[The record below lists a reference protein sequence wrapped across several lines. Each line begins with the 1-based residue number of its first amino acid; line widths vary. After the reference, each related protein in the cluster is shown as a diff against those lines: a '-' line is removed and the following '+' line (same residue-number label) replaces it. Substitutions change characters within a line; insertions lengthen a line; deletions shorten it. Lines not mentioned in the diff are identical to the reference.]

1 MDHDILPLIRMRTE
15 PLARAD
21 RRLILV
27 AALLAAVSVFYT
39 ARNYSAALP
48 AASIDLRLSK
58 TEITAKALAFLG
70 ARGLSPAGFRNV
82 TLFDPDD
89 EARVYLEREVGLEEA
104 NRLMRSEVAVWRW
117 RARWFRPPAK
127 EEMVVYLSPGGRVA
141 GFRHEIA
148 ETAPGAKL
156 DREEARR
163 LATDFLASQTH
174 DPQRLV
180 EEQLQERPARYD
192 YVFTWERE
200 GFRAKDATYRRTV
213 VMQGASVGSY
223 SEYLYVPEQWKR
235 EYAKL
240 RSGNELYS
248 LAAEVLFALLALAA
262 VGLLIGSLRRR
273 EIRWRPLILIAG
285 AVGALMAIN
294 EWNSLPFFIDSM
306 PTSSPYMQSLLY
318 GLLLG
323 LGSGAGVF
331 FYVILA
337 AAPGEP
343 LYRASQPDRLS
354 LLKLPTLGAIRTR
367 EFFRAT
373 VAGYGFAAVHLAFV
387 VAFYLVGRR
396 FGVWSPQDVNYS
408 DFLSTGLP
416 WIYPL
421 TMALMASTS
430 EEFWFRLLA
439 IPLLKR
445 YLRSTWLAVVIPAFL
460 WGFLHSNYPQ
470 QPGYIRGIEV
480 GIIGVAAGFLML
492 RFGILATLIWH
503 YTVDAVMIG
512 MFLFHGGSW
521 YFQLSGCLVAGAV
534 LFPLA
539 VSLVFYWRHGGFLVD
554 PGLLNSGQETA
565 AESAPA
571 PVEAVP
577 AVEPLGPRWK
587 VKWLYYAAGAAA
599 VAGLALPSATEYGGF
614 IRVRQSRAQ
623 AEAIAARELGARVP
637 GLNAWRRVTT
647 FQANLET
654 EEFEY
659 LRRVA
664 GSRAAND
671 AVREHTATGLWMVR
685 YFQPLRVEE
694 WRVWVSQQGTVAKV
708 DHILDDKA
716 PGARLAPEEAR
727 RLAES
732 YLAKD
737 RSMRSGDLRLVDS
750 ASDSKD
756 RRTDHSFVWENNT
769 FHLGEAKARI
779 WLGVQGDEISGVRR
793 YLKLPEEWVR
803 EFQRPRLTGILIPG
817 AAGAV
822 GFLLLILF
830 IRRLSGAGD
839 AEATRFHWRTYAAL
853 GVSGAGLAALS
864 ALNCWPFALAG
875 YDTAKPIESF
885 QSEFVI
891 GRILAIALI
900 GFGLFAAALAADVFL
915 QWAADGSTLR
925 RPSLARAA
933 AVFGL
938 LWGVVRIQACV
949 AGWLPGPRFFLPL
962 WDLPGADTYW
972 PAVTLLAFD
981 FVAAGGALC
990 AATVVVCAAT
1000 RLWGPRGRYALIAAT
1015 ALLLAVERA
1024 QTVPQFAA
1032 HWGLGLLA
1040 GGVLVLL
1047 LRTCAADLLTFGVAL
1062 FWLAAA
1068 RQAAV
1073 LVQQPETILRWNG
1086 VACLAVAFAAGAVVL
1101 HPWWDRRF
1109 RLSFEAG

>member
-1 MDHDILPLIRMRTE
+1 MRTE
-15 PLARAD
+15 PLTRAD
-21 RRLILV
+21 RRLIFV
-27 AALLAAVSVFYT
+27 AALIAAVSVFYT

-48 AASIDLRLSK
+48 AASIDLRFSK
-58 TEITAKALAFLG
+58 TEITAKARAFLE
-70 ARGLSPAGFRNV
+70 ARGLSPAGFRNL

-89 EARVYLEREVGLEEA
+89 EARVYLERELGLLEA
-104 NRLMRSEVAVWRW
+104 NRLMRDEVAVWRW

-127 EEMVVYLSPGGRVA
+127 EEMAVYLSPGGRVV

-156 DREEARR
+156 DREEALR
-163 LATDFLASQTH
+163 LATDFLARQTR

-180 EEQLQERPARYD
+180 EEQLQQRPSRYD

-213 VMQGASVGSY
+213 VMQGASVGRY

-235 EYAKL
+235 DYAKL
-240 RSGNELYS
+240 RSANELYS
-248 LAAEVLFALLALAA
+248 LVAEVLFVLLALAA
-262 VGLLIGSLRRR
+262 VAVLIGSLRRR
-273 EIRWRPLILIAG
+273 EIHWRPLILIAG
-285 AVGALMAIN
+285 AVGAVMVIN

-343 LYRASQPDRLS
+343 LYRASQPEKLS
-354 LLKLPTLGAIRTR
+354 LLKFPTLRAIRTR

-373 VAGYGFAAVHLAFV
+373 VAGYGFAAVHMAFV

-421 TMALMASTS
+421 TISLMASTS

-445 YLRSTWLAVVIPAFL
+445 YLRSTWLAVLIPAFL

-470 QPGYIRGIEV
+470 QPGYIRGLEV

-503 YTVDAVMIG
+503 YTVDAVLIG

-554 PGLLNSGQETA
+554 PALLNSGQETPGPPLLVEA
-565 AESAPA
+565 APA
-571 PVEAVP
+571 VA
-577 AVEPLGPRWK
+577 PLRPPWK
-587 VKWLYYAAGAAA
+587 VKWLYGAAGVAT
-599 VAGLALPSATEYGGF
+599 VAGLALPPATQYGDF
-614 IRVRQSRAQ
+614 IRVRQSRAA
-623 AEAIAARELGARVP
+623 AERIAARELGSRVP
-637 GLNAWRRVTT
+637 DLNAWRRVTT
-647 FQANLET
+647 FQANLGT
-654 EEFEY
+654 AEFEY

-664 GSRAAND
+664 GSRAASE
-671 AVREHTATGLWMVR
+671 AVREHTATGLWRVR
-685 YFQPLRVEE
+685 YFQPLRAEE
-694 WRVWVSQQGTVAKV
+694 WRVWVGQQGTVAKV

-727 RLAES
+727 RMAEGF
-732 YLAKD
+732 LAKD
-737 RSMRSGDLRLVDS
+737 PSLRSGELRLADS
-750 ASDSKD
+750 ASESKD
-756 RRTDHSFVWENNT
+756 HRTDHSFVWENSA
-769 FHLGEAKARI
+769 FHLGEAKARVS
-779 WLGVQGDEISGVRR
+779 LDVQGDEVSGVRR
-793 YLKLPEEWVR
+793 YLKLPEEWLR
-803 EFQRPRLTGILIPG
+803 AFQSPRLTGILIPG
-817 AAGAV
+817 AVGAA
-822 GFLLLILF
+822 GFLLLMLF
-830 IRRLSGAGD
+830 IRRLSGGAD
-839 AEATRFHWRTYAAL
+839 AAATRFHWRAYAWL

-864 ALNCWPFALAG
+864 ALNRWPLALAA
-875 YDTAKPIESF
+875 YDTAKPIDSF
-885 QSEFVI
+885 QFQFVI
-891 GRILAIALI
+891 GRVLTMALA
-900 GFGLFAAALAADVFL
+900 GFGLFVAALAADVFL
-915 QWAADGSTLR
+915 QWTAGGSTPR

-933 AVFGL
+933 AVCGL
-938 LWGVVRIQACV
+938 LWGVARIQACV
-949 AGWLPGPRFFLPL
+949 TGWLPGPRLSLPL
-962 WDLPGADTYW
+962 WELPGAETYL
-972 PAVTLLAFD
+972 PALTLLSSAFIT
-981 FVAAGGALC
+981 AGIALC
-990 AATVVVCAAT
+990 AATVVVCAAM
-1000 RLWGPRGRYALIAAT
+1000 RLWGPRGRYTLIVAT
-1015 ALLLAVERA
+1015 ALLLAVARA
-1024 QTVPQFAA
+1024 QTVPQFLA
-1032 HWGLGLLA
+1032 HWGLGLVA

-1047 LRTCAADLLTFGVAL
+1047 VRTCAADLLTFGVAL
-1062 FWLAAA
+1062 FWLAAV
-1068 RQAAV
+1068 QPAV
-1073 LVQQPETILRWNG
+1073 TLLQQPETVFRWNG
-1086 VACLAVAFAAGAVVL
+1086 VACLAVAIAAGVFACL
-1101 HPWWDRRF
+1101 F
-1109 RLSFEAG
+1109 RPSKSLSAPT

>member
-1 MDHDILPLIRMRTE
+1 MRTE

-21 RRLILV
+21 KRLILV
-27 AALLAAVSVFYT
+27 AALIAAVSVFYT
-39 ARNYSAALP
+39 ARNYSAAMP

-58 TEITAKALAFLG
+58 AEITAKALTFLG
-70 ARGLSPAGFRNV
+70 TRGLSPANFRNL

-89 EARVYLEREVGLEEA
+89 EARVYLERELGLEEA
-104 NRLMRSEVAVWRW
+104 NRLMRDEVAVWRW

-141 GFRHEIA
+141 GFRHEI
-148 ETAPGAKL
+148 EEKAPGAKL
-156 DREEARR
+156 DRDEARR
-163 LATDFLASQTH
+163 LAADFLASQTH

-180 EEQLQERPARYD
+180 EEQLQERPARHD

-213 VMQGASVGSY
+213 VMQGANVGSY

-248 LAAEVLFALLALAA
+248 LVAEVLFAILVLAA

-285 AVGALMAIN
+285 AVGALMVIN

-306 PTSSPYMQSLLY
+306 PTSTPYMQSLLY

-323 LGSGAGVF
+323 LGAGAGVF

-343 LYRASQPDRLS
+343 LYRASQPEKLS
-354 LLKLPTLGAIRTR
+354 LLKLPTLGVIRTR

-421 TMALMASTS
+421 TISLMAATS

-445 YLRSTWLAVVIPAFL
+445 YLRSTWLAVLIPAFL

-539 VSLVFYWRHGGFLVD
+539 VSLVLYWRHGGFLVD
-554 PGLLNSGQETA
+554 PELLNSGQEIA
-565 AESAPA
+565 AETAPA
-571 PVEAVP
+571 RVEAAL
-577 AVEPLGPRWK
+577 AVEPLRPLWK

-614 IRVRQSRAQ
+614 IRVRQSCVQ
-623 AEAIAARELGARVP
+623 AETIAGRELGSRVP
-637 GLNAWRRVTT
+637 GLNAWRRVTS

-654 EEFEY
+654 GEFEY

-664 GSRAAND
+664 GSRAANE
-671 AVREHTATGLWMVR
+671 AVREHTETGLWMVR
-685 YFQPLRVEE
+685 YFQPLRAEE
-694 WRVWVSQQGTVAKV
+694 WRVYVSQQGTVAKV
-708 DHILDDKA
+708 DHILEDKA
-716 PGARLAPEEAR
+716 PGARLSPDEAR
-727 RLAES
+727 RLAER
-732 YLAKD
+732 YLGVQNGQLK
-737 RSMRSGDLRLVDS
+737 LLDS
-750 ASDSKD
+750 ASESKD
-756 RRTDHSFVWENNT
+756 RRTDHSFVWENVT
-769 FHLGEAKARI
+769 FHLGEAKAR
-779 WLGVQGDEISGVRR
+779 LSLEVQGDEVSGVRR

-803 EFQRPRLTGILIPG
+803 EFHRPRLAGILIPG

-839 AEATRFHWRTYAAL
+839 AAPTRFHWRAYTWL
-853 GVSGAGLAALS
+853 GVSGAGLAILS
-864 ALNCWPFALAG
+864 ALNRWPFALAT

-891 GRILAIALI
+891 GRVLAMALAA
-900 GFGLFAAALAADVFL
+900 FGLFVAALAADVFL
-915 QWAADGSTLR
+915 QCAAAGSAPR
-925 RPSLARAA
+925 RPSLVRAA

-938 LWGVVRIQACV
+938 LWGVARMQAWV
-949 AGWLPGPRFFLPL
+949 IESLPGPRLSLPL
-962 WDLPGADTYW
+962 WNLPGTETYW
-972 PAVTLLAFD
+972 PAVTLLASA
-981 FVAAGGALC
+981 FVTAVGGLC
-990 AATVVVCAAT
+990 AVTVVVCAAT
-1000 RLWGPRGRYALIAAT
+1000 RLWGPRARYALIAAT
-1015 ALLLAVERA
+1015 ALLLAVDRA
-1024 QTVPQFAA
+1024 QTLPQFAA
-1032 HWGLGLLA
+1032 HWGLGLVA

-1047 LRTCAADLLTFGVAL
+1047 VRTCAADLLTFGVAL

-1068 RQAAV
+1068 RNAAV
-1073 LVQQPETILRWNG
+1073 LVQQPDTALRWNG
-1086 VACLAVAFAAGAVVL
+1086 VACLAVALVAGVMVL

-1109 RLSFEAG
+1109 RLSC

>member
-1 MDHDILPLIRMRTE
+1 MRTE

-21 RRLILV
+21 KRLILV
-27 AALLAAVSVFYT
+27 AALVAAVSVFYT
-39 ARNYSAALP
+39 ARNYSAAFP

-70 ARGLSPAGFRNV
+70 SRGLSPAGFLNL

-89 EARVYLEREVGLEEA
+89 DARVYLEREVGLVEA
-104 NRLMRSEVAVWRW
+104 NRLMQGEVAVWRW

-127 EEMVVYLSPGGRVA
+127 EEMVVYLGPGGRLV
-141 GFRHEIA
+141 GFRHAIA

-156 DREEARR
+156 DREAARR
-163 LATDFLASQTH
+163 LATEFLARQTR

-213 VMQGASVGSY
+213 VMQGASVGRY

-235 EYAKL
+235 DYAKL
-240 RSGNELYS
+240 RSDNELYS
-248 LAAEVLFALLALAA
+248 LMAGVLFALLALAA
-262 VGLLIGSLRRR
+262 VAILIRSLRRR

-285 AVGALMAIN
+285 AVGAVMVIN

-306 PTSSPYMQSLLY
+306 PTSSPYTQSLLY

-343 LYRASQPDRLS
+343 LYRASQPEKLS
-354 LLKLPTLGAIRTR
+354 LLKLPTLGAIRSR
-367 EFFRAT
+367 EFFRAA

-396 FGVWSPQDVNYS
+396 VGAWSPQDVNYS

-421 TMALMASTS
+421 TISLMASTS

-445 YLRSTWLAVVIPAFL
+445 YLRSTWLAVLIPAFL
-460 WGFLHSNYPQ
+460 WGFLHSSYPQ

-554 PGLLNSGQETA
+554 PGLLNSGQET
-565 AESAPA
+565 PA
-571 PVEAVP
+571 QSTPLVVEAAP
-577 AVEPLGPRWK
+577 AVEPLRPPWR
-587 VKWLYYAAGAAA
+587 VKWLYGAAGVA
-599 VAGLALPSATEYGGF
+599 VLAGLALPPATQYGDF
-614 IRVRQSRAQ
+614 IRVRQSRAE
-623 AEAIAARELGARVP
+623 AERIAARELAPRVS

-647 FQANLET
+647 FQANLEAG
-654 EEFEY
+654 EFEY

-664 GSRAAND
+664 GSRAASE
-671 AVREHTATGLWMVR
+671 AVQEHTATGQWLVR
-685 YFQPLRVEE
+685 FFQPLNVEE
-694 WRVWVSQQGTVAKV
+694 WRVWIDQRGVVARV

-716 PGARLAPEEAR
+716 AGARLAPEEAR
-727 RLAES
+727 RVAEGF
-732 YLAKD
+732 LAKD
-737 RSMRSGDLRLVDS
+737 QSVRSGELRLVDS
-750 ASDSKD
+750 ASDSRD
-756 RRTDHSFVWENNT
+756 RRTDYSFVWESST
-769 FHLGEAKARI
+769 FHLGEAKARVS
-779 WLGVQGDEISGVRR
+779 LDVQGDEVSGVQR
-793 YLKLPEEWVR
+793 YLKLPEEWLR
-803 EFQRPRLTGILIPG
+803 EFQSPRLTGLLIPG
-817 AAGAV
+817 AAGAA
-822 GFLLLILF
+822 GFLLLLLF
-830 IRRLSGAGD
+830 VRRLSGSGD
-839 AEATRFHWRTYAAL
+839 AAATRFHWRAYASL
-853 GVSGAGLAALS
+853 GISGAGLAALS
-864 ALNCWPFALAG
+864 ALNRWPLVLAA

-885 QSEFVI
+885 RLQFVI
-891 GRILAIALI
+891 GRTLAMALA
-900 GFGLFAAALAADVFL
+900 GFGLFVAALAADVFL
-915 QWAADGSTLR
+915 QWAAAGRTPR

-938 LWGVVRIQACV
+938 LWGVARIQACV
-949 AGWLPGPRFFLPL
+949 TGWLPGPRLSLPL
-962 WDLPGADTYW
+962 WGLPGVETYW
-972 PAVTLLAFD
+972 PAVTLLASA
-981 FVAAGGALC
+981 FVTAGGALC

-1000 RLWGPRGRYALIAAT
+1000 RLWGPRVSHALIAAT
-1015 ALLLAVERA
+1015 ALFLALARA
-1024 QTVPQFAA
+1024 QTVPQFVA

-1040 GGVLVLL
+1040 GGVFVLL
-1047 LRTCAADLLTFGVAL
+1047 VRTCAADLLTFGLAL

-1068 RQAAV
+1068 QPAV
-1073 LVQQPETILRWNG
+1073 MLVQQPETVLRWNG
-1086 VACLAVAFAAGAVVL
+1086 IACLAVAFVAGAVVL
-1101 HPWWDRRF
+1101 HRFARRA
-1109 RLSFEAG
+1109 LAS

>member
-1 MDHDILPLIRMRTE
+1 MRTE

-21 RRLILV
+21 KRLILV
-27 AALLAAVSVFYT
+27 AVLIAAASVFYT

-70 ARGLSPAGFRNV
+70 ARGLSPAGFRNL

-89 EARVYLEREVGLEEA
+89 EARVYLEREVGLVEA
-104 NRLMRSEVAVWRW
+104 NRLMRDEVTVWRW

-127 EEMVVYLSPGGRVA
+127 EEMVVYLSPGGRVV

-163 LATDFLASQTH
+163 LAADFLARQTR

-180 EEQLQERPARYD
+180 EEQLQQRPARYD

-213 VMQGASVGSY
+213 VMHGSSVGRY

-235 EYAKL
+235 DYAKL

-248 LAAEVLFALLALAA
+248 LAAEVLFVLLALAA
-262 VGLLIGSLRRR
+262 MAVLIRSLRRR
-273 EIRWRPLILIAG
+273 EILWRPLILIAG
-285 AVGALMAIN
+285 AVGAVMVIN

-306 PTSSPYMQSLLY
+306 PTSSPYTQSLLY

-343 LYRASQPDRLS
+343 LYRASQPGKLS

-387 VAFYLVGRR
+387 VAFYLVGSR

-416 WIYPL
+416 WVYPL
-421 TMALMASTS
+421 TISLMASTS

-512 MFLFHGGSW
+512 MFLFHGGSL
-521 YFQLSGCLVAGAV
+521 YFQLSGLLVAGAV

-539 VSLVFYWRHGGFLVD
+539 ISLVFYWRHGGFLVD
-554 PGLLNSGQETA
+554 PGLLNSGQTMP
-565 AESAPA
+565 AESTPA
-571 PVEAVP
+571 PVEAAP
-577 AVEPLGPRWK
+577 AIQPPLPPWRAQ
-587 VKWLYYAAGAAA
+587 WLYGAAGAAV
-599 VAGLALPSATEYGGF
+599 VAGLALPPATQFGDF
-614 IRVRQSRAQ
+614 IRVRKSRAE
-623 AEAIAARELGARVP
+623 AETMAARELGSRVP
-637 GLNAWRRVTT
+637 GLNSWNRVTT

-654 EEFEY
+654 AEFEY
-659 LRRVA
+659 PRRVA
-664 GSRAAND
+664 GSQAASE
-671 AVREHTATGLWMVR
+671 AVRKHTATGLWRVR
-685 YFQPLRVEE
+685 YFQPLRAEE
-694 WRVWVSQQGTVAKV
+694 WRAWVNQQGTLEKV
-708 DHILDDKA
+708 DHILDDRA
-716 PGARLAPEEAR
+716 PGARLTPEEAR
-727 RLAES
+727 RLAEGF
-732 YLAKD
+732 LAKD
-737 RSMRSGDLRLVDS
+737 QSVRSGELRLVDS
-750 ASDSKD
+750 ASENKD
-756 RRTDHSFVWENNT
+756 RRTDYSFVWENNT
-769 FHLGEAKARI
+769 FHLGEARARVS
-779 WLGVQGDEISGVRR
+779 LDVQGAEVSGVRR
-793 YLKLPEEWVR
+793 YLKLPEEWLR
-803 EFQRPRLTGILIPG
+803 EFQSPRLADILIPG
-817 AAGAV
+817 AAGAA

-830 IRRLSGAGD
+830 IRRLSGGGA
-839 AEATRFHWRTYAAL
+839 AATRFHWRAYGLL

-864 ALNCWPFALAG
+864 ALNRWPWALAA

-885 QSEFVI
+885 QFQFVI
-891 GRILAIALI
+891 GRILTMALA
-900 GFGLFAAALAADVFL
+900 GFGLFVAALAADVFL
-915 QWAADGSTLR
+915 QWAAGGSAPR

-938 LWGVVRIQACV
+938 LWGIVRIQACV
-949 AGWLPGPRFFLPL
+949 TGWLPGPRLSLPL
-962 WDLPGADTYW
+962 WELPGADTYW
-972 PAVTLLAFD
+972 PALTLLASA
-981 FVAAGGALC
+981 FVTAGGALC
-990 AATVVVCAAT
+990 AATVFVCAAA
-1000 RLWGPRGRYALIAAT
+1000 RVWGPRGRYALIAAT
-1015 ALLLAVERA
+1015 ALLLAVARA
-1024 QTVPQFAA
+1024 QTAPQFLA

-1040 GGVLVLL
+1040 GVVLVLL
-1047 LRTCAADLLTFGVAL
+1047 VRTCAADLLTFGVAL

-1068 RQAAV
+1068 QPAAV
-1073 LVQQPETILRWNG
+1073 LVQQPETGLRWNG
-1086 VACLAVAFAAGAVVL
+1086 VACLAVAFAAGGFACL
-1101 HPWWDRRF
+1101 SRPF
-1109 RLSFEAG
+1109 RVPRAGS

>member
-1 MDHDILPLIRMRTE
+1 MRTE

-21 RRLILV
+21 KRLILV
-27 AALLAAVSVFYT
+27 AALIVAVSVFYT

-58 TEITAKALAFLG
+58 SEITAKALTLLG
-70 ARGLSPAGFRNV
+70 ARGLSPANFRNV
-82 TLFDPDD
+82 TIFDPDD
-89 EARVYLEREVGLEEA
+89 EARVYLERELGLEKA
-104 NRLMRSEVAVWRW
+104 NRLMRDEVAVWRW

-127 EEMVVYLSPGGRVA
+127 EEMVVYLNPGGRVV

-148 ETAPGAKL
+148 ETVPGAKL
-156 DREEARR
+156 DREAARQ
-163 LATDFLASQTH
+163 LAADFLARQTR

-180 EEQLQERPARYD
+180 EEQLQERPARTD

-213 VMQGASVGSY
+213 VMQGASVGRY

-235 EYAKL
+235 DYAKL

-248 LAAEVLFALLALAA
+248 RAAEVLFVLLVLAA
-262 VGLLIGSLRRR
+262 LGLLIGSLRRR

-285 AVGALMAIN
+285 AVGAVMVVN

-331 FYVILA
+331 FYLILA

-343 LYRASQPDRLS
+343 LYRASQPEMLA

-421 TMALMASTS
+421 TISLMASTS

-445 YLRSTWLAVVIPAFL
+445 YLRSTWLAVLIPAFL

-554 PGLLNSGQETA
+554 PSLLNRGQLA
-565 AESAPA
+565 PAESIRAL
-571 PVEAVP
+571 VEAAP
-577 AVEPLGPRWK
+577 AVEPVRPTWK
-587 VKWLYYAAGAAA
+587 VKWLYGAAGVAA
-599 VAGLALPSATEYGGF
+599 VAGLALPPTTEYGGF
-614 IRVRQSRAQ
+614 IRVRQSRAE
-623 AEAIAARELGARVP
+623 AEAIAARELGSRVP
-637 GLNAWRRVTT
+637 GLNAWMRVTT
-647 FQANLET
+647 FQANLWT

-659 LRRVA
+659 LRRIA
-664 GSRAAND
+664 GGRAASE
-671 AVREHTATGLWMVR
+671 AIQEHTATGLWMVR

-727 RLAES
+727 RLAEAF
-732 YLAKD
+732 LAKD
-737 RSMRSGDLRLVDS
+737 QGVRSGELRLVDS
-750 ASDSKD
+750 ASESKD
-756 RRTDHSFVWENNT
+756 RRTDHSFVWENGT
-769 FHLGEAKARI
+769 FHLGEAKARVS
-779 WLGVQGDEISGVRR
+779 LDVKGDDVSGVRR
-793 YLKLPEEWVR
+793 YLKLPEEWLR
-803 EFQRPRLTGILIPG
+803 EFRRPRLADILIPG
-817 AAGAV
+817 AAGAA

-830 IRRLSGAGD
+830 IRRLSGGGD
-839 AEATRFHWRTYAAL
+839 EVATRFHWRTYASL

-864 ALNCWPFALAG
+864 ALNRWPFALGG
-875 YDTAKPIESF
+875 YDTAKPIGSF
-885 QSEFVI
+885 QSEF
-891 GRILAIALI
+891 LI
-900 GFGLFAAALAADVFL
+900 GAILTMALAGCGLFAAAMAADVFL
-915 QWAADGSTLR
+915 QWATGGSKPR

-938 LWGVVRIQACV
+938 LWGVVRIQAYV
-949 AGWLPGPRFFLPL
+949 IGWLPGPRLSLPL
-962 WDLPGADTYW
+962 WELPGAATYW
-972 PAVTLLAFD
+972 PAVKVLASAFLT
-981 FVAAGGALC
+981 AGGALC
-990 AATVVVCAAT
+990 AAVVIVCAAT

-1015 ALLLAVERA
+1015 ALLLAVDRA
-1024 QTVPQFAA
+1024 PTVPQFMAQ
-1032 HWGLGLLA
+1032 WGLGLVA

-1047 LRTCAADLLTFGVAL
+1047 VRTCAADLLTFGVAL

-1068 RQAAV
+1068 QQATV
-1073 LVQQPETILRWNG
+1073 LVQQPETVLRWNG
-1086 VACLAVAFAAGAVVL
+1086 AACLAVAFAAGAVVL
-1101 HPWWDRRF
+1101 HPCWDRRF
-1109 RLSFEAG
+1109 RLSFAAG

>member
-1 MDHDILPLIRMRTE
+1 
-15 PLARAD
+15 
-21 RRLILV
+21 
-27 AALLAAVSVFYT
+27 
-39 ARNYSAALP
+39 
-48 AASIDLRLSK
+48 
-58 TEITAKALAFLG
+58 
-70 ARGLSPAGFRNV
+70 
-82 TLFDPDD
+82 
-89 EARVYLEREVGLEEA
+89 
-104 NRLMRSEVAVWRW
+104 
-117 RARWFRPPAK
+117 
-127 EEMVVYLSPGGRVA
+127 
-141 GFRHEIA
+141 
-148 ETAPGAKL
+148 
-156 DREEARR
+156 
-163 LATDFLASQTH
+163 
-174 DPQRLV
+174 
-180 EEQLQERPARYD
+180 
-192 YVFTWERE
+192 
-200 GFRAKDATYRRTV
+200 
-213 VMQGASVGSY
+213 
-223 SEYLYVPEQWKR
+223 
-235 EYAKL
+235 
-240 RSGNELYS
+240 
-248 LAAEVLFALLALAA
+248 
-262 VGLLIGSLRRR
+262 
-273 EIRWRPLILIAG
+273 LILIAG

-306 PTSSPYMQSLLY
+306 PTSAPYMQSLLY

-343 LYRASQPDRLS
+343 LYRASQPEKLS

-421 TMALMASTS
+421 TISLMAATS

-445 YLRSTWLAVVIPAFL
+445 YLRSTWLAVLIPAFL

-470 QPGYIRGIEV
+470 QPGYIRGVEV

-554 PGLLNSGQETA
+554 PSLLNSGQEIA

-571 PVEAVP
+571 LVEAAP
-577 AVEPLGPRWK
+577 AVEPRRPRWK

-623 AEAIAARELGARVP
+623 AETIAARELGSRVP
-637 GLNAWRRVTT
+637 GLNAWRRVTS

-654 EEFEY
+654 GEFEY
-659 LRRVA
+659 LRRVV
-664 GSRAAND
+664 GSQAANE
-671 AVREHTATGLWMVR
+671 AVREHTETGLWMVR

-694 WRVWVSQQGTVAKV
+694 WRVYVSQQGTVAKV
-708 DHILDDKA
+708 NHILEDKA
-716 PGARLAPEEAR
+716 SGARLSLDEAR
-727 RLAES
+727 RLAER
-732 YLAKD
+732 YLAND
-737 RSMRSGDLRLVDS
+737 QSGRSGDWRLLDS
-750 ASDSKD
+750 ASESKD

-769 FHLGEAKARI
+769 FRLGGAKAR
-779 WLGVQGDEISGVRR
+779 LSLDVQGDEVSGVRR

-803 EFQRPRLTGILIPG
+803 EFHRPRLAGILMPG

-839 AEATRFHWRTYAAL
+839 AAATRFHWRAYAAL
-853 GVSGAGLAALS
+853 GVSGAGLAALA
-864 ALNCWPFALAG
+864 ALNRWPLALAA

-891 GRILAIALI
+891 GGILAMALAA
-900 GFGLFAAALAADVFL
+900 FGLFVAALAADVFL
-915 QWAADGSTLR
+915 QWAAAGSAPR

-938 LWGVVRIQACV
+938 LWGVARMQAYV
-949 AGWLPGPRFFLPL
+949 TEWLPGPRLSLPL
-962 WDLPGADTYW
+962 WDLPGAETYW
-972 PAVTLLAFD
+972 PAVTLLASAFIT
-981 FVAAGGALC
+981 AGGALC
-990 AATVVVCAAT
+990 AATVGVCTAT
-1000 RLWGPRGRYALIAAT
+1000 RLCGPRGRYALIVAP
-1015 ALLLAVERA
+1015 ALLLAVGRA
-1024 QTVPQFAA
+1024 QTVPQLIA

-1040 GGVLVLL
+1040 GDVLVLL
-1047 LRTCAADLLTFGVAL
+1047 VRTCAADLLTFGVAL

-1068 RQAAV
+1068 QPATV
-1073 LVQQPETILRWNG
+1073 LVQQPETVLRWNG
-1086 VACLAVAFAAGAVVL
+1086 IACLAVAFAAGAVVL
-1101 HPWWDRRF
+1101 QRF
-1109 RLSFEAG
+1109 ARVRSCPSGAG